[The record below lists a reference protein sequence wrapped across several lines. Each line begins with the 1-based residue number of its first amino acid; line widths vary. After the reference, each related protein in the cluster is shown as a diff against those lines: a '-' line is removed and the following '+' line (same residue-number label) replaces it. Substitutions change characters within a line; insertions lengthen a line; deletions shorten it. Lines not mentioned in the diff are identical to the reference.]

1 MKQLLERVD
10 IMRGRSTHVPG
21 LGWEGAVSVLSANE
35 MDVDTA
41 FYVLQCDWLKPLH
54 DYIFDEKNKN
64 VLVNQKE
71 MEEIKKVI
79 TNKDLKIEVPS
90 VMIDIVFTLSQQS
103 HLRLLMAECKFT
115 TKEANIVLQ
124 LLDEVEGESTVE
136 RREYP
141 LQYYIE
147 AAKDHGD
154 KAMEFFIREC
164 EICTEKYAVHEVR
177 P

>member
-10 IMRGRSTHVPG
+10 IMRGRSAHVPG
-21 LGWEGAVSVLSANE
+21 LGWEGAVSVLSANG

-79 TNKDLKIEVPS
+79 TNKDL
-90 VMIDIVFTLSQQS
+90 
-103 HLRLLMAECKFT
+103 
-115 TKEANIVLQ
+115 TKEVGLN
-124 LLDEVEGESTVE
+124 T
-136 RREYP
+136 
-141 LQYYIE
+141 
-147 AAKDHGD
+147 
-154 KAMEFFIREC
+154 
-164 EICTEKYAVHEVR
+164 T
-177 P
+177 